1 MKEEQV
7 KAAVRGGKYRIPAPA
22 SHLPARESK
31 LPVVPL
37 HKTLSL
43 ETPLTLPVTSTHP
56 LTPFTLLPQTAV
68 QMDDSQ
74 NLRKFSKPSGM
85 MRSSQGVGRLRGRA
99 RGITRGSGSTTSL
112 SRPGTV
118 SSGSSRGRSSSVDE
132 ESIDS
137 PKVLSRPKPSRY
149 SSVRARIQVRRG
161 RPVMRGFAN
170 VGAVFGDSKKEEL
183 HPQIVRM
190 ARRSGQLN
198 LSNKGL
204 AVVPEKVYRINEIDA
219 EEAKKM
225 TMNMTMDSSDDDRW
239 WEQVDLTR
247 LYLSSNQLSTLSP
260 EISNLSALQ
269 ILDLSDNNL
278 TALPSTLGELIS
290 LQRLNLSHNQL
301 QELPVG
307 VFALQDLRS
316 LQLDHNNFTTFPD
329 DLGNLPV
336 LEYLDVSHN
345 SLESLPFSI
354 GYLQRLSKFNASENE
369 IKELPP
375 EIGDCFALSQLDMT
389 HNKLESLPDSIGNL
403 RKLEQLYLRHN
414 RLRSIPP
421 LHSCVAMKELYLG
434 NNFIKEMSAEQL
446 GYLSG
451 VSILDLRDNQ
461 MDDLPDQITLLQ
473 GLERLDITNNN
484 LSTLPFHLGLL
495 PHLKSMPLEGNP
507 MRLIRRDI
515 VQRGTVQLLKYLRS
529 RVSAPVHTFPGFE
542 NTPADTNL
550 LLDNSSIPDKY
561 QMKNTQTVSY
571 NEKVSTIPDQLFE
584 NAAEAEVRTV
594 DLSKNVLTEV
604 PAKLEMLCRHVSEV
618 MLGQNKLTTFPS
630 WIGRFHRL
638 QFLDLQSNQL
648 TDLPTDLASLLYLR
662 EINITSNRFETLPA
676 CVYEMEQ
683 LEILCAANNQLKLI
697 YVEGLSKLKRL
708 ATLDLHNNN
717 IDFVPPQLGN
727 VTQLRTLVLHGNPF
741 RVPRRGILDKGTRET
756 LEYLRSRIVDE

>member
-604 PAKLEMLCRHVSEV
+604 PAK
-618 MLGQNKLTTFPS
+618 
-630 WIGRFHRL
+630 
-638 QFLDLQSNQL
+638 
-648 TDLPTDLASLLYLR
+648 
-662 EINITSNRFETLPA
+662 FETLPA

>member
-269 ILDLSDNNL
+269 ILD
-278 TALPSTLGELIS
+278 
-290 LQRLNLSHNQL
+290 
-301 QELPVG
+301 
-307 VFALQDLRS
+307 
-316 LQLDHNNFTTFPD
+316 
-329 DLGNLPV
+329 
-336 LEYLDVSHN
+336 DVSHN